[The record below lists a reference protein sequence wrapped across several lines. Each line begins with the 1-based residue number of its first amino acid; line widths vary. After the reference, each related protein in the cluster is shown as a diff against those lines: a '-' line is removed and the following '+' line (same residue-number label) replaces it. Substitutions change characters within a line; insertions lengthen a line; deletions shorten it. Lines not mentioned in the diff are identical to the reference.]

1 MQNLVI
7 RRVEKNNAYRVTARP
22 CAPNRAPA
30 IGTTNAPITRRNGRG
45 SRAFGRE
52 CAGKLGFKGSGA
64 AVGLVVLTMYPAQL
78 SKRPDACFPARKSGS
93 LSQAVAIN

>member
-7 RRVEKNNAYRVTARP
+7 RRVEKNNAHRVTARP

-30 IGTTNAPITRRNGRG
+30 IGTTNAPITRRLGGG
-45 SRAFGRE
+45 SWVFGRE
-52 CAGKLGFKGSGA
+52 CAGKLCFKGGGA

-78 SKRPDACFPARKSGS
+78 SKRPDACSPARKPGL
-93 LSQAVAIN
+93 LSQAVSIN